1 MELTLATKASGKEFS
16 RPRRTPIRMEHLAG
30 GERERSG
37 RRESYQTGGGGT
49 THCPPP
55 FPPASTRIASGRL
68 AEVDRPVHRLH
79 LQGASAPADG
89 AGEAPPRHAA
99 GDGERE

>member
-1 MELTLATKASGKEFS
+1 VPPSWTNSACTPLPIELTLATKASGKEFS

-30 GERERSG
+30 GERKRSG

-49 THCPPP
+49 TLRPPARWLAAVPPP

-68 AEVDRPVHRLH
+68 AEVDRPVHRLQ
-79 LQGASAPADG
+79 LQG
-89 AGEAPPRHAA
+89 
-99 GDGERE
+99 